1 RKNSGIVE
9 KSTAT
14 ALIRSL
20 PEAWATFLAGMEVT
34 TDILGRDN
42 WTDRPSAASSRPPNG
57 PRHAEGGVE
66 GGLATE
72 ERKKVARPDRYKV
85 LLYNDDF
92 TPMEFVVM
100 ILEKI
105 FSKTPSAA
113 TQIMLQIHRSGL
125 GVAGVFVL
133 EIAETKVAAVH
144 QAAEGRGYPL
154 RAGVEKE

>member
-1 RKNSGIVE
+1 MWNPSIQSHRANASGGEDVPPGGPD
-9 KSTAT
+9 
-14 ALIRSL
+14 RG
-20 PEAWATFLAGMEVT
+20 AGGT
-34 TDILGRDN
+34 
-42 WTDRPSAASSRPPNG
+42 
-57 PRHAEGGVE
+57 E
-66 GGLATE
+66 GGLATQV
-72 ERKKVARPDRYKV
+72 RKKVARPDRYKV

-100 ILEKI
+100 ILERVFGK
-105 FSKTPSAA
+105 SPAAA

-133 EIAETKVAAVH
+133 EVAETKVAAVH

>member
-1 RKNSGIVE
+1 MWIKLSRAPHASASGGE
-9 KSTAT
+9 DA
-14 ALIRSL
+14 
-20 PEAWATFLAGMEVT
+20 PPGGPGAG
-34 TDILGRDN
+34 DG
-42 WTDRPSAASSRPPNG
+42 G
-57 PRHAEGGVE
+57 PE

-72 ERKKVARPDRYKV
+72 VRKKVARPDRYKV
-85 LLYNDDF
+85 ILYNDDF

-100 ILEKI
+100 VLEKV
-105 FSKTPSAA
+105 FGKSPAAA

-133 EIAETKVAAVH
+133 EVAETKVAAVH

>member
-1 RKNSGIVE
+1 MTVATGEILSRKN
-9 KSTAT
+9 
-14 ALIRSL
+14 
-20 PEAWATFLAGMEVT
+20 
-34 TDILGRDN
+34 
-42 WTDRPSAASSRPPNG
+42 WTERPSAGSSRPPGG
-57 PRHAEGGVE
+57 PRQSDGGVE

-92 TPMEFVVM
+92 TPMEFVVT

-105 FSKTPSAA
+105 FGKTPSAA

-154 RAGVEKE
+154 RAGLEKE

>member
-1 RKNSGIVE
+1 MERQRLKGRASGGDGPPP
-9 KSTAT
+9 
-14 ALIRSL
+14 RG
-20 PEAWATFLAGMEVT
+20 P
-34 TDILGRDN
+34 DRD
-42 WTDRPSAASSRPPNG
+42 
-57 PRHAEGGVE
+57 EGGTE
-66 GGLATE
+66 GGLATQV
-72 ERKKVARPDRYKV
+72 RKKVARPDRYKV

-100 ILEKI
+100 ILEK
-105 FSKTPSAA
+105 FFGKTPAAA